1 MPVLDLNKI
10 KCYLSTQPVSKAW
23 LFGSY
28 ARGEQTDASDVD
40 IVAVFDDDVSLLGHI
55 GIMMG
60 LEKLLGKKVDLVTEG
75 TFYPRVAEE
84 VEKDK
89 ILIYERTIARPCPA

>member
-10 KCYLSTQPVSKAW
+10 QRYLATQPVVKAW

-60 LEKLLGKKVDLVTEG
+60 LEKLLGKKVDLVTDG
-75 TFYPRVAEE
+75 TFFPRIARE

-89 ILIYERTIARPCPA
+89 ILIYERTITRPSPA